1 MHNLKFL
8 RRRFPTSYPLIMV
21 MLFLLLFALLDVGF
35 GMLFVR

>member
-8 RRRFPTSYPLIMV
+8 RRRFPTSYPLIVV
-21 MLFLLLFALLDVGF
+21 MLFLLLFALLVVGF

>member
-21 MLFLLLFALLDVGF
+21 MLFLLTLALLVVGF

>member
-21 MLFLLLFALLDVGF
+21 MLFLLLFALLVVGF